1 MTSYMPSSLLRL
13 REYSQNFVIITRKN
27 KAFTIDTLGFSGL
40 SGASIG

>member
-27 KAFTIDTLGFSGL
+27 KAFGIEPPGFFLLIELADG
-40 SGASIG
+40 